1 MKIKAKDILP
11 FLGFFLIT
19 IGNGKYLG
27 AKFGDLI
34 EYLGIVVLLILC
46 YWPSKTNHVSITE
59 TIKVLLLTLLLS
71 IGAFIKGAPT
81 KACYMIALTSFAL
94 MSFALKSQS
103 VLSTNKRIK
112 IAANAIFSGA
122 VFSALIGSI
131 TGTLGLTLGSDESI
145 VGILYVSGFQV
156 KNYCGGIWML
166 LFVLNY
172 IYFKRTNR
180 INTKR
185 SVYTLCAISIFLILS
200 GSKGACVLCV
210 LFVLGVNYNKI
221 VSLKKEQKKV
231 FGVIFG
237 AILILMAIYLY
248 NNILINIKTYAYR
261 MRGFQNLLDYMLD
274 DSKRLMFGISDI
286 AYADNGN
293 TYVNNI
299 RSFLGWEAS
308 VEMAHVNILIKNG
321 LLGVFP
327 YIMIYKSYISE
338 KKYLNSVDKSILLAL
353 IILMLISGFVET
365 YIVSIHYVV
374 GPEMTDNNGLSCIVC
389 HSPKGKNLY
398 NEIIKDVNWK
408 KMSFD
413 DLIKY
418 NSNYN
423 KSAPMGERRES
434 FWDEY
439 NVLDKKELFA
449 KYCSPQEIP
458 TNNNI
463 VKKIVEGFKRIIGVK
478 L

>member
-1 MKIKAKDILP
+1 
-11 FLGFFLIT
+11 
-19 IGNGKYLG
+19 
-27 AKFGDLI
+27 
-34 EYLGIVVLLILC
+34 
-46 YWPSKTNHVSITE
+46 
-59 TIKVLLLTLLLS
+59 
-71 IGAFIKGAPT
+71 
-81 KACYMIALTSFAL
+81 
-94 MSFALKSQS
+94 
-103 VLSTNKRIK
+103 
-112 IAANAIFSGA
+112 
-122 VFSALIGSI
+122 
-131 TGTLGLTLGSDESI
+131 
-145 VGILYVSGFQV
+145 
-156 KNYCGGIWML
+156 ML

-321 LLGVFP
+321 LVF
-327 YIMIYKSYISE
+327 SH
-338 KKYLNSVDKSILLAL
+338 IL
-353 IILMLISGFVET
+353 
-365 YIVSIHYVV
+365 
-374 GPEMTDNNGLSCIVC
+374 
-389 HSPKGKNLY
+389 
-398 NEIIKDVNWK
+398 
-408 KMSFD
+408 
-413 DLIKY
+413 
-418 NSNYN
+418 
-423 KSAPMGERRES
+423 
-434 FWDEY
+434 
-439 NVLDKKELFA
+439 
-449 KYCSPQEIP
+449 
-458 TNNNI
+458 
-463 VKKIVEGFKRIIGVK
+463 
-478 L
+478 